1 MWDFEHTSLRREFD
15 ISYTVPSLCAEALR
29 TGAADIGIIPAVA
42 YAGIPGLVLVPDVAI
57 AAKNSVRSIL
67 LVSKAPLE
75 KINSVATDSS
85 SRTSVAL
92 AQILFQRWYG
102 GERRLTSMQPDLE
115 KMMAT
120 ADAALLIGDSALR
133 VDRAKYYVYDL
144 AAEWRHLTGKPFVFA
159 FWAVREA
166 ALQSASPN
174 LDLAGIFQGSR
185 DHGLQPKNL
194 DTLAREWSPR
204 IGLTPPAIKEYLTRN
219 IDYAL
224 DADNLEGLELF
235 FRYAAECGLIAHV
248 PHLRFMEAATP
259 AKT

>member
-1 MWDFEHTSLRREFD
+1 MWDFEHTPLGRGFE
-15 ISYTVPSLCAEALR
+15 ISYTVPSLCADALR

-42 YAGIPGLVLVPDVAI
+42 YAGIPGLVLLPEVAI

-75 KINSVATDSS
+75 KINSVAIDSS

-92 AQILFQRWYG
+92 VQILFQRWYG
-102 GERRLTSMQPDLE
+102 GARRLTSMPPDLE
-115 KMMAT
+115 KMLAT

-133 VDRAKYYVYDL
+133 VDRQKYHVYDL
-144 AAEWRHLTGKPFVFA
+144 AAEWRRLSGKPFVFA

-166 ALQSASPN
+166 ALLSAPPN
-174 LDLAGIFQGSR
+174 LDLASIFQDSR

-194 DTLAREWSPR
+194 ETLAREWSPR
-204 IGLTPPAIKEYLTRN
+204 IGLTPPEIKEYLTRN
-219 IDYAL
+219 IDYSL
-224 DADNLEGLELF
+224 DSDNLEGVELF

-248 PHLRFMEAATP
+248 PHLRFIEAIIP